1 MKQHPILSELKVN
14 EDGTNIV
21 WKGQSLDVKNYKI
34 DRNNYPQKF
43 VNFNGQTH
51 TILKLICEAW
61 NGERPEIGMIV
72 KRRDFNPDNYHYTN
86 LYWAHRG
93 GMRTKLTKRI
103 KNSKIS
109 ENDIEVIIERINAGE
124 SLRAIAK
131 TYNTSDMSIYR
142 IKRRYITDKK
152 MILKDAIMRARDGY
166 YKRLA
171 YARYFGFKTIDDA
184 VGTLGQYQFIIQSK
198 NLAL

>member
-1 MKQHPILSELKVN
+1 MKQHPILPELKVN

-61 NGERPEIGMIV
+61 NGERPEIGMVV

-86 LYWAHRG
+86 LYWANRG
-93 GMRTKLTKRI
+93 GTRTKLTKRI

-131 TYNTSDMSIYR
+131 TYNTTDMSIYR
-142 IKRRYITDKK
+142 IKRHYITDKK
-152 MILKDAIMRARDGY
+152 MILKEAVMHARDGY

-171 YARYFGFKTIDDA
+171 YAKYFGFKTIDDA
-184 VGTLGQYQFIIQSK
+184 VGALGKYQFIVQSK